1 MPAQLKQKSSSAIVP
16 ISQLPAVVLGGENDV
31 ERVGVGNV
39 EERELAEVKLSFPAA
54 QWEKD
59 IIEWEMH
66 EGEKL
71 IYSRKR
77 LEVCMDFSKQCFLGQ
92 KILDST

>member
-1 MPAQLKQKSSSAIVP
+1 MVP

-54 QWEKD
+54 Q
-59 IIEWEMH
+59 
-66 EGEKL
+66 
-71 IYSRKR
+71 
-77 LEVCMDFSKQCFLGQ
+77 
-92 KILDST
+92 